1 MLETLDS
8 TIRIGST
15 PTFLY
20 FDLYLYS
27 AYTRKNADLFL
38 PVVKYDHVLGCCI
51 KSGFACSN
59 ICEQPLSIRQAV
71 YNMLK
76 QDWTFTIVI

>member
-1 MLETLDS
+1 MLKTLDS

-27 AYTRKNADLFL
+27 ADAANY
-38 PVVKYDHVLGCCI
+38 VYYD
-51 KSGFACSN
+51 KSGFVSQRSFQKNKKTNRLVHSDIN
-59 ICEQPLSIRQAV
+59 IIQAI
-71 YNMLK
+71 NRL
-76 QDWTFTIVI
+76 QNITIQKATPFLIH

>member
-1 MLETLDS
+1 MLKTLDS

-27 AYTRKNADLFL
+27 ADAANY
-38 PVVKYDHVLGCCI
+38 VYYD
-51 KSGFACSN
+51 KSGLVSQRSFQKN
-59 ICEQPLSIRQAV
+59 KQASP
-71 YNMLK
+71 
-76 QDWTFTIVI
+76 F

>member
-1 MLETLDS
+1 MHYYAFVIVSLTWLAYFRSHDDLSYINSIFFFKIYFLFLSDEGPTLETLHY

-27 AYTRKNADLFL
+27 AYAAHYVCIWFYDL
-38 PVVKYDHVLGCCI
+38 
-51 KSGFACSN
+51 
-59 ICEQPLSIRQAV
+59 
-71 YNMLK
+71 
-76 QDWTFTIVI
+76 